1 MLRRNRYVKCVVF
14 LLGAVTG
21 RKQAD
26 HLQPFSGSTLMDYHA
41 RWGHLGFEECLKALG
56 MERGD
61 VDKMVCPECQLAKLK
76 VKPIPTRAS
85 TRSDQPIYRIHFD
98 LSGRKLATLDG
109 SRYYLL
115 CTDDHSRYRWVR
127 FMKTKDECAKH
138 LIELI
143 KLVEREKAPLMVS
156 KVRHDGG
163 GEFCNKTFDE
173 FCKSVGIGREKS
185 APYSQFQD
193 GVSERSINIIDDAA
207 RTMMLYAGSATF
219 DWCHA
224 VSHAV
229 YCRNRVPSKALDGL
243 TPIEAYTGTVVTP
256 RKHPPIF
263 GCLGYAKV
271 YVRDKLSNKA
281 CKVVFLTSSGEYRGD
296 LVRDISSF
304 SSSLKEF
311 HTRDIK
317 YDIRVFPYKSRMVP
331 RPVPPPMDA
340 EDVKEA
346 EKIEKAQR
354 AADEAAEVKVLSPQL
369 GTDGS
374 QLWEVERIV
383 GKRVSRYGRR
393 DLAPAVRGF
402 DYKVVWK
409 PEGHWPDSW
418 EPEANLSS
426 AVDAINQYN
435 DENEENEEDDEE
447 SAAVPLRR
455 SARLNVMSVYEADPA
470 TRDQAMRSGQRDEWI
485 AAELEELQSLASHQ
499 VWELVDYRVGMN
511 VLGCRFVYKSKRHP
525 DGTVYRWKVR
535 LVAQG
540 FKQREGVDFSDVF
553 ASTVAMQSIRLV
565 LWIANFY
572 KFCIRKVDIKTFY
585 LYAPLEEEVYMRQ
598 PPGYQVGDKVCRLRK
613 CLYGLRQSA
622 RNAYLFLGKALVKVG
637 FHPLKTDSNVY
648 LYHKSDDV
656 CILCI
661 WSDDILVTSS
671 TEMLANEFCEKLRKT
686 FIVEV
691 ECEPQDYLQMQLYRD
706 KERRVMKM
714 SQAGYASQLVKK
726 HRLQD
731 CNPTKI
737 PFCSVTLPD
746 PKLVDLDEK
755 LPFMELVGSLL
766 WLLKTRPDIGFYLS
780 VLCRYMSRYD
790 SEVFAHAIKVLKYIK
805 GTIDFG
811 IVYDESS
818 SPEYRYGEGVSMSFQ
833 VDSDWGG
840 RVGDSKSTTGWL
852 CKINNSVVYS
862 CSKIQRRPAKSTTE
876 AESNGL
882 EECCGEV
889 EWYRDFLTE
898 LHINIEG
905 PTPVWQ
911 DNNGALSLT
920 KDPTMRQRTKYFRI
934 SQDYIR
940 WCGTVGKVVFMKML
954 GKDMCVDMLNKCLSY
969 PTFSLHRRF
978 LMGDQSL
985 LKNRQYGKE
994 YSSDDMGDGPRRTK
1008 IVTNI
1013 HRPRVNGAMIA
1024 RIQAMFLSFS
1034 DHVPSLLRRCCQCD
1048 TYLRWCRRTWSWNE
1062 CTGMVCNEEVVGSYV
1077 TCAVCYA
1084 DAVLDP
1090 QLDDWTCPHC
1100 VPTVTPT
1107 TSRKRRRP
1115 NWYRPS

>member
-1 MLRRNRYVKCVVF
+1 MF
-14 LLGAVTG
+14 SLL
-21 RKQAD
+21 
-26 HLQPFSGSTLMDYHA
+26 PFSGSDLMDYHA
-41 RWGHLGFEECLKALG
+41 RWAHVDFESCRKALG

-61 VDKMVCPECQLAKLK
+61 IEKMVCPECQLAKMK
-76 VKPIPTRAS
+76 VRPIPVRAS
-85 TRSDQPIYRIHFD
+85 TRSDQPLYRLHFD
-98 LSGRKLATLDG
+98 LSGRKLSTLSG
-109 SRYYLL
+109 YRYYLL
-115 CTDDHSRYRWVR
+115 VIDDHSRYRWVR
-127 FMKTKDECAKH
+127 FMKTKDECTKL

-156 KVRHDGG
+156 RVRHDGG
-163 GEFCNKTFDE
+163 GEFCNKIFDD
-173 FCKSVGIGREKS
+173 FCKSVGIVREKS

-193 GVSERSINIIDDAA
+193 GVSERSINTIDDAA
-207 RTMMLYAGSATF
+207 RTMMLYSGSASF
-219 DWCHA
+219 DWNHA

-229 YCRNRVPSKALDGL
+229 YCRNRVPSNALDGL
-243 TPIEAYTGTVVTP
+243 VPITAYTGTAMTL
-256 RKHPPIF
+256 RKRAPIF

-271 YVRDKLSNKA
+271 YIRDKLSNKA
-281 CKVVFLTSSGEYRGD
+281 CQVVFLSSSGEYRGD

-304 SSSLKEF
+304 TSSLREF
-311 HTRDIK
+311 YTRDIK
-317 YDIRVFPYKSRMVP
+317 YDMRVFPYKSRMVP
-331 RPVPPPMDA
+331 RPVPPPMDD

-346 EKIEKAQR
+346 EKIKKAQR
-354 AADEAAEVKVLSPQL
+354 AADEADEVKVLSPQV
-369 GTDGS
+369 GEDGA

-393 DLAPAVRGF
+393 DMTPAIRGF

-426 AVDAINQYN
+426 AVDAISRYN
-435 DENEENEEDDEE
+435 EAEEKEEEDEE
-447 SAAVPLRR
+447 PAVAPPRR
-455 SARLNVMSVYEADPA
+455 SARLNVMSIYEADPS
-470 TRDQAMRSGQRDEWI
+470 TRNQAMESDQCDEWV
-485 AAELEELQSLASHQ
+485 AAELEELQSLAGHK
-499 VWELVDYRVGMN
+499 VWELVDCKPGMN

-525 DGTVYRWKVR
+525 DGMVYRWKVR

-572 KFCIRKVDIKTFY
+572 KFAIRKVDIKTFY

-598 PPGYQVGDKVCRLRK
+598 PPGYEVGEKICKLRK
-613 CLYGLRQSA
+613 CLYGLKQSA
-622 RNAYLFLGKALVKVG
+622 RNAYLFLCKVLVGVG

-648 LYHKSDDV
+648 LYHEKDDV

-661 WSDDILVTSS
+661 WSDDILVVSS
-671 TEMLANEFCEKLRKT
+671 TTVVADKFCERLSKT
-686 FIVEV
+686 FTLDIEL
-691 ECEPQDYLQMQLYRD
+691 EPRDYLQMQLYRD
-706 KERRVMKM
+706 IEKRVMKM
-714 SQAGYASQLVKK
+714 CQSGYASQLVKK

-731 CNPTKI
+731 CNPIKI
-737 PFCSVTLPD
+737 PFSKVTLPD
-746 PKLVDLDEK
+746 PKLVELDQA

-790 SEVFAHAIKVLKYIK
+790 SEVFAHAIKVLKYVK
-805 GTIDFG
+805 GTLNYG
-811 IVYDESS
+811 IVYDERS
-818 SPEYRYGEGVSMSFQ
+818 SPDFKYGEGVKMSFQ

-852 CKINNSVVYS
+852 CKINNSVVFS

-882 EECCGEV
+882 EECCGEA

-898 LHINIEG
+898 LDISIEG
-905 PTPVWQ
+905 PTPMWQ

-940 WCGTVGKVVFMKML
+940 WCGVTGKVAFKKML
-954 GKDMCVDMLNKCLSY
+954 GKDMCCDMLNKCLSY
-969 PTFSLHRRF
+969 PTYSIHRRF

-985 LKNRQYGKE
+985 LKDIQCGKE
-994 YSSDDMGDGPRRTK
+994 YSSDVTGDGARTK
-1008 IVTNI
+1008 
-1013 HRPRVNGAMIA
+1013 RVNVVPYVNVVMIA
-1024 RIQAMFLSFS
+1024 KIKAMFLSFS
-1034 DHVPSLLRRCCQCD
+1034 THVPSLLCRCSQCD
-1048 TYLRWCRRTWSWNE
+1048 TYLRWCSRTQTWNE
-1062 CTGMVCNEEVVGSYV
+1062 CVGTVCNVGSYV
-1077 TCAVCYA
+1077 TCSVCYA
-1084 DAVLDP
+1084 DAEFNV
-1090 QLDDWTCPHC
+1090 QQVQWECPDC
-1100 VPTVTPT
+1100 EPDVVVVPR
-1107 TSRKRRRP
+1107 SRKRRRP
-1115 NWYRPS
+1115 DYYRPS